1 MSNKSDRAWFIL
13 LQIFIGISVLGLIIL
28 IATNYQ
34 NPSQIAFSLIAFI
47 ISVAALVM
55 TTLQSVSIAKQVRT
69 TNRAAH
75 LVRESMDQLHE
86 LIKEERLIEKEIR
99 RDMKID
105 EEVIGI
111 LEEYG
116 IGATQDERSRV
127 ASKIASKVHEL
138 SKK

>member
-1 MSNKSDRAWFIL
+1 MSSKSDRSWFIL
-13 LQIFIGISVLGLIIL
+13 LQIFIAISVLGLIIL
-28 IATNYQ
+28 VATNYQ
-34 NPSQIAFSLIAFI
+34 NPSQIAFSLIAFV

-75 LVRESMDQLHE
+75 LVRESMEQLKE

-116 IGATQDERSRV
+116 IGDTHDERRKV
-127 ASKIASKVHEL
+127 ASKIATKVHEL

>member
-1 MSNKSDRAWFIL
+1 MSSKSDRSFFIL
-13 LQIFIGISVLGLIIL
+13 LQIFIGISVLGLVIL

-34 NPSQIAFSLIAFI
+34 NPSQIAFSLIAFV

-69 TNRAAH
+69 TNHAAQ
-75 LVRESMDQLHE
+75 LVRESSEQLQA
-86 LIKEERLIEKEIR
+86 LVKEERLIEKEIR

-105 EEVIGI
+105 EEVIAI

-116 IGATQDERSRV
+116 IGDNHDERRKV
-127 ASKIASKVHEL
+127 ADKIATTVHQ
-138 SKK
+138 KITK